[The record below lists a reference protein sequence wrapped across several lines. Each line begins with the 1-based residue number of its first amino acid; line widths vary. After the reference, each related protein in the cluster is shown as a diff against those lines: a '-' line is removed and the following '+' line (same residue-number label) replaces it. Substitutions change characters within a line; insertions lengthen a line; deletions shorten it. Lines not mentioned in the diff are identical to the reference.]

1 MKMSDGKTGR
11 KVKRAQSYG
20 QRVQAQKQLN
30 ALKNQGPPL
39 GGAPPIPE
47 GKMSA
52 LLPQPDFGG
61 DDDEMEVPPDFR
73 MEPQEPP
80 PPIQGVGAGYEVNQ
94 AQARGDIGAVSM
106 AEAGRQGFTGKT
118 KKGPLSQE
126 TQELLSKAELAEQPE
141 EGETPLKDSLAEA
154 DEEIASDVSPAVAFD
169 FERIASLRNE
179 MMSKERR
186 ELIESKLDPLDVTD
200 LLVSREIQQTIEVI
214 PNKLAYTLRTFTERE
229 HIWILKHLYN
239 YPGSDQY
246 VEELYNMFKVTC
258 CFVGMNGKLVPDH
271 RKNPGKADE
280 EVDEKLFE
288 KKFGIVSGMP
298 SQLVADLGVQCNWFN
313 DRVNQLFS
321 VKNLKNG

>member
-1 MKMSDGKTGR
+1 MKMSEGKSGR

-52 LLPQPDFGG
+52 LLPQPDFG
-61 DDDEMEVPPDFR
+61 DDEEMEVPPDFK

-80 PPIQGVGAGYEVNQ
+80 PVQGVGAGYEVNQ
-94 AQARGDIGAVSM
+94 AQARGEVGAVSM
-106 AEAGRQGFTGKT
+106 AEASRQGYRGKA
-118 KKGPLSQE
+118 KKGPLSEE
-126 TQELLSKAELAEQPE
+126 TQELLSKAELSDKTEDETE
-141 EGETPLKDSLAEA
+141 EESLKDSLNEA
-154 DEEIASDVSPAVAFD
+154 DEEIADSVSPAVAFD
-169 FERIASLRNE
+169 FENLVSLRNE

-186 ELIESKLDPLDVTD
+186 ELIESKLKPLDVTE
-200 LLVSREIQQTIEVI
+200 LLTNREIQQTIEVI
-214 PNKLAYTLRTFTERE
+214 PGKLAYTLRTFTERE

-239 YPGSDQY
+239 YPGSEQY

-288 KKFGIVSGMP
+288 KKFGIVSGLP

-313 DRVNQLFS
+313 DRVNKLFS
-321 VKNLKNG
+321 VRSLKNG